1 MAISSLDN
9 PDGPRNLR
17 KPRVRVLRLSVT
29 VRPSMVSGANPA
41 SVAPGAKD
49 RPQALINRVKTT
61 EAKPKDRA
69 TLLKEASRLEELLIR
84 RNIVPEKVL
93 IQGELGYMRQRV
105 LADRRKLNVTY
116 PVNPPYAFV
125 RVYFE
130 PTDGELRYK
139 VIEPTLTA
147 AEQQRLEDIRAR
159 MESMMGHEELPITEG
174 QSFEESPALR
184 EYLRKRFLTVLDLY
198 DIQIAER
205 RQPILL
211 YYIQREF
218 LGLGRVD
225 ALLRDPFLEDISC
238 LGPSTPLYVFHRVCG
253 SMRTNVMYDGEMELN
268 KYIFRLAQIAGKH
281 ISIYQPILDATL
293 QDGSRINLTLGTEV
307 TRKGSTF
314 SIRKFSQD
322 PVSPIDL
329 LRFGSVSALELAY
342 FWTLI
347 ENHRSILISGGT
359 AAGKTTFLNAVCMFI
374 RPEDK
379 IVSIEDTPE
388 IQIDHQNWIQS
399 VARTGYGASGVSG
412 GGASG
417 VSGLS
422 SGAGSHGKQ
431 AGSVTLFDLLVTALR
446 QRPEYVIVGEVR
458 GTESFTLFQAISVGH
473 ASMSTIHAGSIGELL
488 HRVENEPMNIPRV
501 LFQAL
506 DAVAFP
512 AQIVI
517 NNTRVRRV
525 THVTEILEVDPRTN
539 ELLTNEAFR
548 WEPETDKFTYLGRSF
563 VLEHISERT
572 GKSIDA
578 LTQEMRRKQAYL
590 ELMDRLNMT
599 YFRDVSRAISS
610 YYVDPG
616 EALRDLEKR
625 AAR

>member
-1 MAISSLDN
+1 
-9 PDGPRNLR
+9 
-17 KPRVRVLRLSVT
+17 
-29 VRPSMVSGANPA
+29 MVSTATPA
-41 SVAPGAKD
+41 SVSSSEKGRPPQLVPRLKPG
-49 RPQALINRVKTT
+49 

-69 TLLKEASRLEELLIR
+69 TLLKEAARLEQVLIR
-84 RNIVPEKVL
+84 RNVVPEKVL
-93 IQGELGYMRQRV
+93 IQGELGYMRAQL

-125 RVYFE
+125 RIYFDPKE
-130 PTDGELRYK
+130 GELQYK
-139 VIEPTLTA
+139 AIEPTLSATEK
-147 AEQQRLEDIRAR
+147 EQLAQIRAR
-159 MESMMGHEELPITEG
+159 METLMGHEEVPIAEG
-174 QSFEESPALR
+174 QSLDESPALR
-184 EYLRKRFLTVLDLY
+184 EYLKRRFETVLDLY
-198 DIQIAER
+198 DIPVPER
-205 RQPILL
+205 RQPVLL
-211 YYIQREF
+211 YFVHREF

-225 ALLRDPFLEDISC
+225 PLLKDPFLEDISC
-238 LGPSTPLYVFHRVCG
+238 LGPGTPLFVFHRVCG
-253 SMRTNVMYDGEMELN
+253 SMRTNVSYGDEMELN

-314 SIRKFSQD
+314 SIRKFSHD

-329 LRFGSVSALELAY
+329 LLFGSVSALELAY

-359 AAGKTTFLNAVCMFI
+359 AAGKTTLLNAICMFI

-388 IQIDHQNWIQS
+388 IQIDHENWIQS
-399 VARTGYGASGVSG
+399 VARTGYGVSGVSG
-412 GGASG
+412 GASGISG
-417 VSGLS
+417 VSGIS
-422 SGAGSHGKQ
+422 SQHSKSQGT
-431 AGSVTLFDLLVTALR
+431 VTLFDLLVTALR

-506 DAVAFP
+506 DVVAFP
-512 AQIVI
+512 AQIIV

-525 THVTEILEVDPRTN
+525 TQVTEILEIDPRTN

-548 WEPETDKFTYLGRSF
+548 WEPDRDQFTYLGRSF
-563 VLEHISERT
+563 VLEHISERS
-572 GKSIDA
+572 GKSLEA
-578 LTQEMRRKQAYL
+578 LNQELERKKSYL
-590 ELMDRLNMT
+590 NLMTRLNMT
-599 YFRDVSRAISS
+599 YFKDVSRAIGE
-610 YYVDPG
+610 YYVDPAG
-616 EALRDLEKR
+616 ALRDLEKR